1 MRKPAGYGQWTCISF
16 AYIST
21 GKTYVIKVAAAP
33 FGAVMEGPDSNRTG
47 LFSPLITN
55 DLPFPTWSPF

>member
-16 AYIST
+16 VYIST
-21 GKTYVIKVAAAP
+21 GKTYVIKVAAAT
-33 FGAVMEGPDSNRTG
+33 FGAVTEGPDSNRKG

-55 DLPFPTWSPF
+55 GLPFPTWSPF